1 MHIVIVGD
9 EVGRA
14 DALQRELSQALA
26 DFGLSWDVR
35 WVAPEDAESA
45 TAGESPIDVLVC
57 ELDAGARRAAALLSQ
72 LRSERPEA
80 VRILLLENGQD
91 ADALQALDSAHRL
104 LRKPLDAGELIEAV
118 ESVIELRELLD
129 NAELNEAIGRIGA
142 LPPPPKLYID
152 LTQLMRDPDT
162 DSADVSDL
170 LSQDPVLAAKVLRL
184 CNSAYFSA
192 GRVVTDIR
200 SAVTRLG
207 LQNIQRLVL
216 ATEAFGGTGEVD
228 GVDREAMQARAL
240 ATSRLAGQLLGGPS
254 AELAA
259 TAGLLAEV
267 GKLLPGV
274 RFALADGT
282 EQNPEGPNFA
292 EAGAYLLGLWGLPMP
307 IVEAV
312 AHHQQPGRMRMSG
325 FWVAGAVHVASA
337 LVAGTPVDEA
347 YLRSVGQID
356 KLPKWRSM
364 GEQLLEAA

>member
-1 MHIVIVGD
+1 MKLRILVVG
-9 EVGRA
+9 EGGSHA
-14 DALQRELSQALA
+14 AELEQTLS
-26 DFGLSWDVR
+26 DFDLSWQVR
-35 WVAPEDAESA
+35 WVQQADAVA
-45 TAGESPIDVLVC
+45 AAAADGFDVLAC
-57 ELDAGARRAAALLSQ
+57 ELEGGPQPGPLLLSQ
-72 LRSERPEA
+72 LRAQHPDA
-80 VRILLLENGQD
+80 VRILLLEEGQD
-91 ADALQALDSAHRL
+91 ADALQALDCAHRL

-129 NAELNEAIGRIGA
+129 NEALNQAIGRIGS

-152 LTQLMRDPDT
+152 LTQLMRDADT
-162 DSADVSDL
+162 TSGDVAEL
-170 LSQDPVLAAKVLRL
+170 LGQDPVLAAKVLRL

-200 SAVTRLG
+200 AAVTRLG

-216 ATEAFGGTGEVD
+216 ATEAFAADTEVE
-228 GVDREAMQARAL
+228 GVDREAMQERAL
-240 ATSRLAGQLLGGPS
+240 KTSRLAAQLLGGPS

-274 RFALADGT
+274 RFKLPDGT
-282 EQNPEGPNFA
+282 VQNPDGPHYA

-312 AHHQQPGRMRMSG
+312 ANHHRPGRMRTTG

-337 LVAGTPVDEA
+337 LLSGDDVDEH
-347 YLRSVGQID
+347 YLRAVGQLD
-356 KLPKWRSM
+356 KLPKWRSLSD
-364 GEQLLEAA
+364 QLMEAA